1 MNSAEWYQKA
11 KDLNEME
18 FFEEALEANNE
29 ALKIEPANYYF
40 LAQRSIICGDMGD
53 YDECEEFFNEA
64 IYHASKANDI
74 EFMESF
80 NDLMKKYGIN
90 SDVVFTKPL
99 DSFVSYDNGIKTV
112 VGMSMLGGK
121 MRSGAHRPF
130 TVKI

>member
-1 MNSAEWYQKA
+1 MNSNYWYQKA

-18 FFEEALEANNE
+18 CFEEALEAIDE
-29 ALKIEPANYYF
+29 ALKIEAANYYF

-64 IYHASKANDI
+64 IYYAYKVNDI
-74 EFMESF
+74 EFIDSF
-80 NDLMKKYGIN
+80 TDLMKRYGIN
-90 SDVVFTKPL
+90 SDVVSTKPL

-130 TVKI
+130 KVKI